1 MIDPFEALMAYH
13 RAENNRASAE
23 DWILL
28 AKSGVRRTVT
38 LETVGVTYEFNCDS
52 RKRIDLQASA
62 GRNPPRPVLSDR

>member
-13 RAENNRASAE
+13 RAENGKASEE
-23 DWILL
+23 DLILL
-28 AKSGVRRTVT
+28 AASGVRRTVI

-62 GRNPPRPVLSDR
+62 RRNPPRKVLSDR

>member
-13 RAENNRASAE
+13 RAENDRASEE

-28 AKSGVRRTVT
+28 AASGVRRTVI

-52 RKRIDLQASA
+52 RKRIDLQTSA
-62 GRNPPRPVLSDR
+62 RRNPPRKVLQNR

>member
-13 RAENNRASAE
+13 RAENDRASEE

-28 AKSGVRRTVT
+28 AKSGVRRTVI

-52 RKRIDLQASA
+52 RKRIEIQASA
-62 GRNPPRPVLSDR
+62 RGDAPRKVLSDR

>member
-13 RAENNRASAE
+13 RAENNRASEE

-62 GRNPPRPVLSDR
+62 RRNPPSAVLPDR

>member
-13 RAENNRASAE
+13 RAENDRASAE
-23 DWILL
+23 DLILL
-28 AKSGVRRTVT
+28 AKSGVRRTVI

-62 GRNPPRPVLSDR
+62 RRNPPCPLLPDR